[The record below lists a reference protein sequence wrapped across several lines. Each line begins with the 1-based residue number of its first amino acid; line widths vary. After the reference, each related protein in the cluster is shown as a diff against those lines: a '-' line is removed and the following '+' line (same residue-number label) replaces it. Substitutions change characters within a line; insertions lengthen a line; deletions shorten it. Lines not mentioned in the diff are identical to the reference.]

1 MSHSL
6 NEVEA
11 TAKRA
16 ARGAGFCWGLAE
28 EAGKAARWLCANG
41 LDGCGILARLLD
53 DSAGEPLSAL
63 SPKSLNGE
71 WSSPSGRLCSL
82 MAGVAL
88 SDCASRLEDGDIIM
102 SGVMHPALI
111 LPFGASAAQQ
121 SKKQVSVSWDG
132 LTAMTNSSGVRLVG
146 ATAAF
151 TSAYAVQVLVRPE
164 GTADPVTS
172 HATRTTPDA
181 EHWATL
187 NRFAHRTY
195 APATEAS
202 RLLGAG
208 AGLSDHD

>member
-41 LDGCGILARLLD
+41 QDGCGVLARLLD
-53 DSAGEPLSAL
+53 DLDGEPLSAL
-63 SPKSLNGE
+63 SPMSLDGE
-71 WSSPSGRLCSL
+71 WTSPSGRLCPL
-82 MAGVAL
+82 MAGVTL
-88 SDCASRLEDGDIIM
+88 SDCASRLDEGDIIM

-111 LPFGASAAQQ
+111 LPFSASAAQQ
-121 SKKQVSVSWDG
+121 RKGDVTVSWDG
-132 LTAMTNSSGVRLVG
+132 LSAVTNSSGMRLVE
-146 ATAAF
+146 AASAF
-151 TSAYAVQVLVRPE
+151 TAVAAARVRVRSG
-164 GTADPVTS
+164 GTVDPLTP
-172 HATRTTPDA
+172 HATRATPDA

-195 APATEAS
+195 APASEAS

-208 AGLSDHD
+208 AGLSDND